1 MSLELKT
8 EIGDPLTDSEEE
20 EDHKNEPDQE
30 KEAATSLLQRTHK
43 INRPVVAYK
52 GFKQS
57 RRRFCSYL
65 L

>member
-30 KEAATSLLQRTHK
+30 KEAATSLLQRTTK
-43 INRPVVAYK
+43 INHPVVAY
-52 GFKQS
+52 
-57 RRRFCSYL
+57 
-65 L
+65 